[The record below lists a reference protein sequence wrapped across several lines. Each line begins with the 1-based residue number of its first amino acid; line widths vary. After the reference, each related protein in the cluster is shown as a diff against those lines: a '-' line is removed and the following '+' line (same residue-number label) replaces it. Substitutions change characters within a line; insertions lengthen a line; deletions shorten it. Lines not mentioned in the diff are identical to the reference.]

1 MYPANIGTI
10 SINAVS
16 LNMMSIIKSKTKITA
31 LIKAN
36 KYFLV
41 RKNDKKT
48 FIPIIT
54 EKASEPMQCA
64 KYCGYLL

>member
-41 RKNDKKT
+41 RKNDKKHLS
-48 FIPIIT
+48 P
-54 EKASEPMQCA
+54 
-64 KYCGYLL
+64 L

>member
-41 RKNDKKT
+41 RKMIKKHLS
-48 FIPIIT
+48 P
-54 EKASEPMQCA
+54 
-64 KYCGYLL
+64 L